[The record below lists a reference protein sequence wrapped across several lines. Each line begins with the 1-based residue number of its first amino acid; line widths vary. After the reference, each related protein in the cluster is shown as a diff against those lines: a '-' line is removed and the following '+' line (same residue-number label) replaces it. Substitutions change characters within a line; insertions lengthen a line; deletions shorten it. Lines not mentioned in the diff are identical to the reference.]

1 MISVPSGEGREGGR
15 AGGRRAGGREEGA
28 QEEEGQGGE
37 LWRAAVV
44 TAAQQ
49 NQKQQNKKREMPTS
63 VQAALRVARLEARWR
78 RLGMAWLLEHWR
90 RVKRWLRVRRSL
102 RVRFFNPRKWRSFA
116 WSLLERQ
123 RSKVSAQRRAEIEK
137 DLGLG
142 RVEIVEEMEIG
153 RVAIVEDLVIYVA
166 LYSASPT
173 GYRREAF
180 PLPCRAG

>member
-1 MISVPSGEGREGGR
+1 M
-15 AGGRRAGGREEGA
+15 GGRRVGGREEGA

-90 RVKRWLRVRRSL
+90 RVKRWLRVRR
-102 RVRFFNPRKWRSFA
+102 FFNPRKWRSFA

-137 DLGLG
+137 DRGLG
-142 RVEIVEEMEIG
+142 RVEIVEVMEIG
-153 RVAIVEDLVIYVA
+153 RVAIVEDIVIYVD

-173 GYRREAF
+173 GYKREAF
-180 PLPCRAG
+180 PLPRRAG